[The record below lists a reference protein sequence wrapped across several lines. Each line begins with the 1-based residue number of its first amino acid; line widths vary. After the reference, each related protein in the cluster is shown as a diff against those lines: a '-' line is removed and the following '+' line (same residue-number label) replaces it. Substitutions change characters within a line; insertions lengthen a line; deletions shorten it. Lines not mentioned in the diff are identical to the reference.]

1 MAEKMSNI
9 DRAKQFLP
17 FNSLRGFY
25 ELVKNKEKIVE
36 KKRDLSSDE
45 LEILSFKFDQLVVG
59 KIVLIKYYDIDGYIS
74 FQGII
79 TKIDL
84 INKIITLVDTKIKLV
99 DIVEIE
105 AEWLK
110 DYSF

>member
-25 ELVKNKEKIVE
+25 EPVKNKEKIVE

>member
-59 KIVLIKYYDIDGYIS
+59 KIVLIKYYEIDGYIS

-84 INKIITLVDTKIKLV
+84 NNKIITLVDTKIKLV